1 MRSTPCNEI
10 SREPTMASALARS
23 AFGYLAGAAVLSAAI
38 LSAGCRPRDS
48 SSGTDKRACA
58 EAIQTAIS
66 KSRSRNEAEGLL
78 RADPQARKVC
88 AGLEMNGVPVIP

>member
-1 MRSTPCNEI
+1 
-10 SREPTMASALARS
+10 MASALARS